1 MLCGYFVIFL
11 NSLDYW
17 NTFLGYG
24 LASFPGSSAPERE
37 IKLVHAET
45 EPGIFSHMRTIKG
58 REGVE
63 RP

>member
-37 IKLVHAET
+37 IELVHVKRAWYF
-45 EPGIFSHMRTIKG
+45 FSHENHQR
-58 REGVE
+58 
-63 RP
+63 